1 MTFRS
6 DFERGEPTIDATQPM
21 NAILRM
27 RSLYA
32 AWLAI
37 VVGSSPL
44 AAAET
49 VRIVCLGDSVTKAVR
64 PGVDADQTFCVRL
77 EKMLRARA
85 VDVEVINAGVGGNTT
100 ADALRRFDNDVLAK
114 KPHHVVLMFG
124 LNDSWI
130 DEGRTTS
137 RLSVEEYRQNLQR
150 MSVMLTARGI
160 SVTLMTPN
168 PAIAPVYPSERNR
181 TLKAYVDV
189 VRSLARNEGA
199 PSDLIDVYQRF
210 AELAIEGADLNDY
223 FTDGMHP
230 NPAGQQIIADMLAE
244 SFAEVLK

>member
-1 MTFRS
+1 
-6 DFERGEPTIDATQPM
+6 
-21 NAILRM
+21 M

-37 VVGSSPL
+37 VLGSSPF

-64 PGVDADQTFCVRL
+64 PGVNEDQTFCVRL
-77 EKMLRARA
+77 EKMLRARKI
-85 VDVEVINAGVGGNTT
+85 DVEIINAGVGGNTT

-114 KPHHVVLMFG
+114 KPHHVVMMFG

-150 MSVMLTARGI
+150 MCVMLTACGI
-160 SVTLMTPN
+160 SVTIMTPN
-168 PAIAPVYPSERNR
+168 PAIAPMYPPERNR
-181 TLKAYVDV
+181 ALKPYVDV
-189 VRSLARNEGA
+189 VRSLVGEGGA
-199 PSDLIDVYQRF
+199 SSDLIDVYQRF

-230 NPAGQQIIADMLAE
+230 NPAGQQIIADMLVE
-244 SFAEVLK
+244 PLVEILK

>member
-1 MTFRS
+1 
-6 DFERGEPTIDATQPM
+6 M

-27 RSLYA
+27 QPLYA
-32 AWLAI
+32 AWLVI
-37 VVGSSPL
+37 VLGTSPL

-64 PGVDADQTFCVRL
+64 PGVDADQTFCALL

-85 VDVEVINAGVGGNTT
+85 IDVEIINAGVGGNTT

-114 KPHHVVLMFG
+114 KPHHVVMMFG

-150 MSVMLTARGI
+150 MCVMLTARGI

-168 PAIAPVYPSERNR
+168 PAIAPTYPPERNR
-181 TLKAYVDV
+181 TLKPYVDV
-189 VRSLARNEGA
+189 VRSLARGGGA

-210 AELAIEGADLNDY
+210 TELAIEGADLNAY

-244 SFAEVLK
+244 PLAEVLK

>member
-1 MTFRS
+1 M
-6 DFERGEPTIDATQPM
+6 
-21 NAILRM
+21 L
-27 RSLYA
+27 
-32 AWLAI
+32 
-37 VVGSSPL
+37 GSSPL

-85 VDVEVINAGVGGNTT
+85 IDVEVINAGVGGNTT

-114 KPHHVVLMFG
+114 KPHHVVMMFG

-137 RLSVEEYRQNLQR
+137 RLSVEEYRQNLTR
-150 MSVMLTARGI
+150 MAALLTARGI

-168 PAIAPVYPSERNR
+168 PAIALSYPPERNR
-181 TLKAYVDV
+181 TLKPYVDV
-189 VRSLARNEGA
+189 VRSLARGGGA
-199 PSDLIDVYQRF
+199 TSDLIDVYERF
-210 AELAIEGADLNDY
+210 AELAIEAL
-223 FTDGMHP
+223 T
-230 NPAGQQIIADMLAE
+230 
-244 SFAEVLK
+244 